1 MNAYDLAAIRV
12 IVRWVAALYIPY
24 KLFRMLFDHL
34 GWWMNDPEAA
44 IYAMALFWF
53 VVLFIYAQI
62 RDKIDG
68 YGQY

>member
-1 MNAYDLAAIRV
+1 VNAYDLAAIRV

-53 VVLFIYAQI
+53 VAICLYSDIKEWIVAHN
-62 RDKIDG
+62 D
-68 YGQY
+68 